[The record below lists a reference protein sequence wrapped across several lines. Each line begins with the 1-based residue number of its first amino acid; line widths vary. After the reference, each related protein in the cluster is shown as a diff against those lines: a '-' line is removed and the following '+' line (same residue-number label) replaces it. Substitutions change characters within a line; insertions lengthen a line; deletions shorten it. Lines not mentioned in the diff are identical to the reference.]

1 MLMKQNDTRGMW
13 SVYGLYAGFALTGIG
28 TTLLGCIL
36 PNLLVIWRLNDSQAG
51 ALFAAQFMGS
61 ALGAALVSS
70 DYLKS
75 TMRGYLLLIAGAL
88 VIAYF
93 SHSAHVSLFFV
104 FGLGLGL
111 TMTATSMLAGSM
123 FMTNRAAALSTLN
136 ASWCLG
142 AVLCPIVASCWTR
155 RWPARG
161 LFFALALA
169 LLLVCSLASRIR
181 PSHAK
186 AQSDSDRDHGASS
199 LVLIFGFAFMA
210 FLYVGVETSVSG
222 WMMTYVRRV
231 IANNQSLSAA
241 AVAGFW
247 IALLSGRATA
257 PLLLKR
263 ISDTELL
270 GACLLGAIAGVLSLI
285 LSRGAIALLLSA
297 AWSGLVLAP
306 IFPLCMAKVL
316 ALAHD
321 SPKTKWIF
329 GASGLGGALLPWL
342 TGKLSAGKDSLSI
355 GLVLPVGVLGFMLVQ
370 LFTMRKFS
378 RA

>member
-1 MLMKQNDTRGMW
+1 MKIPDPAVMW
-13 SVYGLYAGFALTGIG
+13 SIPGLYTGFLLTGIG

-36 PNLLVIWRLNDSQAG
+36 PNVLVIWRLNDSQAG
-51 ALFAAQFMGS
+51 MLFAAQFTGS

-75 TMRGYLLLIAGAL
+75 TIRGQLLLIAGAVL
-88 VIAYF
+88 IAYF
-93 SHSAHVSLFFV
+93 SHSPHVSLFFI

-111 TMTATSMLAGSM
+111 TMTATSMLTGSM
-123 FMTNRAAALSTLN
+123 FPTNRASVLSILN
-136 ASWCLG
+136 AYWCLG
-142 AVLCPIVASCWTR
+142 AVLCPVVASFWTR
-155 RWPARG
+155 HWPARG
-161 LFFALALA
+161 LFLALA
-169 LLLVCSLASRIR
+169 FAVLVVCFLTSRIG
-181 PSHAK
+181 PTPANAKFDSGASHA
-186 AQSDSDRDHGASS
+186 GSS
-199 LVLIFGFAFMA
+199 LILIFGFAVMA
-210 FLYVGVETSVSG
+210 FLYVGVEASLSG

-231 IANNQSLSAA
+231 IADNQSWSPA

-285 LSRGAIALLLSA
+285 LSHSPIAILLSS
-297 AWSGLVLAP
+297 AWSGLLLAP

-329 GASGLGGALLPWL
+329 GTSGLGGALLPWL
-342 TGKLSAGKDSLSI
+342 TGKVSAHNASLSV
-355 GLVLPVGVLGFMLVQ
+355 GLVLPVGVLGFMLMQ
-370 LFTMRKFS
+370 LFMIRKFS